1 MLARRDMASRL
12 KLPGALATAAT
23 SVARLHLL
31 VALSLLI
38 GCGDDSNPAAPEGD
52 GRDSNAG
59 PAIRPLEE
67 VTGPS
72 GPPRMSGITTSDA
85 VLLFESTIPLAC
97 SVIYGETT
105 AYGLIATDQ
114 DMAGSAHVDHHPFT
128 PGLKPDT
135 EYHYRVQGTAADGT
149 LYVSED
155 MTFRTPP
162 ADASSELNL
171 LSAAAGA
178 RVTAVSSNFG
188 GAANDQTW
196 GADSAF
202 DGSGGTAWSSN
213 GDGNDAY
220 IVVEMATPARLE
232 AVSVWTRVMADGS
245 SRTIEF
251 TLTTDS
257 GEVLGPFELRDAEQA
272 YRFEIDVVTQT
283 LRLDV
288 VRSTRGNTGL
298 VEFAAYG
305 EQE

>member
-1 MLARRDMASRL
+1 MKALVSRL
-12 KLPGALATAAT
+12 AA
-23 SVARLHLL
+23 SVLNLL
-31 VALSLLI
+31 VALSLFI
-38 GCGDDSNPAAPEGD
+38 GCAEDSNLAAPEGD
-52 GRDSNAG
+52 GDSTLGG
-59 PAIRPLEE
+59 PAVHPLEE
-67 VTGPS
+67 VTGAA
-72 GPPRMSGITTSDA
+72 GPPRVSGITTSDA
-85 VLLFESTIPLAC
+85 VLLFESMVPLAC
-97 SVIYGETT
+97 AVIYGETT

-114 DMAGSAHVDHHPFT
+114 DMAGGAHIDHHPFMA
-128 PGLKPDT
+128 GLKPDT

-149 LYVSED
+149 LYVSDD

-171 LSAAAGA
+171 LSAAAGG
-178 RVTAVSSNFG
+178 RVTSVSSNFG

-213 GDGNDAY
+213 GDGNDAF
-220 IVVEMATPARLE
+220 IVVEMATRARLE

-251 TLTTDS
+251 TLTMDS

-288 VRSTRGNTGL
+288 VRSTGGNTGL